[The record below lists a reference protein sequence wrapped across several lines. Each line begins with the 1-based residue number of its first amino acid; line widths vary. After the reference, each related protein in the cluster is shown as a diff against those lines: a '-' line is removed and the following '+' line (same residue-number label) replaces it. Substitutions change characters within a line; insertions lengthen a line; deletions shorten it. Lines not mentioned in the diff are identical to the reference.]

1 MNRHETAEARALIA
15 CLLSRPG
22 CSLSVHDGE
31 ERTLSRSTDAAA
43 VFAALGTTDADTLSV
58 HAGPLGL
65 GSFVLIYGNGPGEL
79 IADHSDNQFCESA
92 WQHVQDTAVPRAYR
106 A

>member
-1 MNRHETAEARALIA
+1 MNHHETTEARALIA

-31 ERTLSRSTDAAA
+31 ETTVKASKDPAA
-43 VFAALGTTDADTLSV
+43 VLAALGTTEADTLSA

-92 WQHVQDTAVPRAYR
+92 WHHVQRTAVPAAYR
-106 A
+106 